1 MKHCTMRTLCDIMEK
16 NEKVVDE
23 MNSYEKLKR
32 VCEEVDPLLA
42 KCVTAESPEFKAWQV
57 KAENILTKCYGMESK
72 ELYRFRNIIF
82 YPRYAYATQSDE
94 VNLCA
99 EGLKEAKAYFEVYLE
114 EIEDHCAENV
124 SSDVSGIS
132 DEAKSVEKKVNSTR
146 KKKVFIVHGHD
157 EALKQEVA
165 RIVEKQGLEAIIL
178 SEQANQGKTIIEKI
192 EENAD
197 VDAAICLFT
206 GDDYGRAKDTEA
218 EENKLRARQNV
229 VFEAGYFMGKLGR
242 KNVIIVAD
250 KNLELP
256 SDMQGVVYTNKDMW
270 QTDVLR
276 ELKAIGY
283 NVDFNKLFA

>member
-57 KAENILTKCYGMESK
+57 KAENILTKCYGRESR

-114 EIEDHCAENV
+114 EIEDDCAENV

-132 DEAKSVEKKVNSTR
+132 DEAKFVEEKVNSTR
-146 KKKVFIVHGHD
+146 KKKVFIVHGHND
-157 EALKQEVA
+157 ALKQEVA
-165 RIVEKQGLEAIIL
+165 RIIEKQGLEAIIL
-178 SEQANQGKTIIEKI
+178 
-192 EENAD
+192 
-197 VDAAICLFT
+197 V
-206 GDDYGRAKDTEA
+206 
-218 EENKLRARQNV
+218 NKLTEVKLLSRNLKSIQMLVLLFACLLVMTMARQKMQPV
-229 VFEAGYFMGKLGR
+229 KIYERDRMLCLKRAFLWESLGE
-242 KNVIIVAD
+242 K
-250 KNLELP
+250 
-256 SDMQGVVYTNKDMW
+256 M
-270 QTDVLR
+270 
-276 ELKAIGY
+276 
-283 NVDFNKLFA
+283 LF